1 MPRGGAL
8 PEDAPPGALTARARL
23 TTIVTMAHMRQ
34 CCLVPVLALTLLAAP
49 RVAADAPLRLTTHRV
64 PWPVKNR
71 VRVVQLSD
79 LHVGRVTP
87 ALRLQEVLTLTRQAK
102 PDFVVLTGDYVNR
115 SLAQLPALRQLVAAL
130 PRPCLAVLGNHDYWS
145 GGAAVA
151 AALRRAGAQV
161 LINSSTVVAGTG
173 WEVIVVG
180 IDDPYTGHQSV
191 RQAFARAARPREALV
206 LTHYPDIAPTVARF
220 GGRLILSGHTHGGHL
235 NVPLVTRT
243 VARALGH
250 RFLAGWYDLGA
261 ARLYVNVGIGSA
273 KIRVR
278 TGKAAPEVAVFDLE
292 PSP

>member
-1 MPRGGAL
+1 MSHRSHAVGLAV
-8 PEDAPPGALTARARL
+8 
-23 TTIVTMAHMRQ
+23 VT
-34 CCLVPVLALTLLAAP
+34 LASLLAATTA
-49 RVAADAPLRLTTHRV
+49 VADAPLRLTTHRV
-64 PWPVKNR
+64 PWPVKKR

-87 ALRLQEVLTLTRQAK
+87 ALRLQEALTMTRQAK

-115 SLAQLPALRQLVAAL
+115 SLDQLVALRRIVAAL
-130 PRPCLAVLGNHDYWS
+130 PRPCLAVLGNHDHWS
-145 GGAAVA
+145 GAAAVQ

-180 IDDPYTGHQSV
+180 IDDAYTNHHAI

-206 LTHYPDIAPTVARF
+206 LTHYPDIAPAVARV

-235 NVPLVTRT
+235 NVPLVTKT
-243 VARALGH
+243 VARAMGH
-250 RFLAGWYDLGA
+250 RFLAGWYDVGA
-261 ARLYVNVGIGSA
+261 ARLYVNVGVGSA

-292 PSP
+292 PSTR